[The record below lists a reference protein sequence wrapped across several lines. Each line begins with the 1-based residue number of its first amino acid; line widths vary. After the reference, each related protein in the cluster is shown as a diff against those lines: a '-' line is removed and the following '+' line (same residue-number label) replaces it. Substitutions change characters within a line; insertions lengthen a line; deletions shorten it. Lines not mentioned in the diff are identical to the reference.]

1 MHKQNVFIATGVNR
15 LDDVRKPTITVFPD
29 PLNAG
34 KFLACFQATDCDE
47 MIDGYSYDELLSIR
61 NAISDALTDMDVKE
75 TVLEY
80 NKNNPKF
87 TRFKD

>member
-1 MHKQNVFIATGVNR
+1 MHKQNIFVATGVNR
-15 LDDVRKPTITVFPD
+15 LDDVRKPMITVFSD
-29 PLNAG
+29 PLNPG

-61 NAISDALTDMDVKE
+61 NTISEALTDMDVKE

-87 TRFKD
+87 TQFKD

>member
-15 LDDVRKPTITVFPD
+15 LDDVRKPTITVYPD

-61 NAISDALTDMDVKE
+61 NTISEALTDMDVKE

>member
-1 MHKQNVFIATGVNR
+1 
-15 LDDVRKPTITVFPD
+15 
-29 PLNAG
+29 
-34 KFLACFQATDCDE
+34 
-47 MIDGYSYDELLSIR
+47 MIDGYSYDELLCIR
-61 NAISDALTDMDVKE
+61 NTISEALTDMDVKE

>member
-1 MHKQNVFIATGVNR
+1 MHKQNVFVATGVNR

-29 PLNAG
+29 PLNPG

-61 NAISDALTDMDVKE
+61 NAISEALTDMDVKE